1 MDKGKMREQFE
12 AAYVEE
18 MVMCCGEDIRQ
29 RATANLAWLQENGD
43 YRDPM
48 VRLAYWA
55 WQASR
60 EAVEIELPDR
70 FGMDGFCAGLS
81 PDEDGPVVYVEDL
94 VQKIEAKGLKVAP

>member
-1 MDKGKMREQFE
+1 MDKSKMREQFE

-29 RATANLAWLQENGD
+29 RAMANLAWRQENGD

-60 EAVEIELPDR
+60 EAVLVELP
-70 FGMDGFCAGLS
+70 FLYPFYKQ
-81 PDEDGPVVYVEDL
+81 EVT
-94 VQKIEAKGLKVAP
+94 EALHALGLKVAP